1 MVKKSW
7 TISTVLM
14 MFVLSVLSALALA
27 LSVEKPQEFIPIK
40 MLPKETSQIRV
51 LRKEIEEQIKAYSP
65 RMIEMNDWMYHNP
78 EIGFKEFKASKMMSD
93 ELKEHMFEVKFG
105 VEGLDKNFNDFVEER
120 FGGGGLKTA
129 FVAKYKDSEE
139 HPVIAF
145 VFDTGALRSGKGPF
159 HGCQHNQQGPVAIGS
174 AIVLSKVME
183 KHNLKGS
190 VWVIHTP
197 AEEIAP
203 PSKYAMAK
211 AGAFNGIDFIIKS
224 HGTPH
229 VSKRLKGGIGTH
241 GMLDEGTLYEFY
253 GKAAHSMLAW
263 QGNDAL
269 DAARLFFTA
278 VDMLREHSEPSFR
291 IMQTIVKVGNASNSV
306 NDYVEVDQEI
316 RNADTA
322 SGEAVRKKLEQVHTI
337 AKAAAMATFTD
348 VKIRHYSS
356 YVNGIASA
364 WLQALAWYYV
374 KEYGDATAM
383 TEELGD
389 LFIWD
394 ESGIGAV
401 NVPGVLIWP
410 AVANVPETAFHSLE
424 HAATTISPEGHK
436 GLIQTAKIETAVGL
450 RILLDSKLRAKVK
463 EEHLQWQKYGLEKGW
478 ITKDMITN

>member
-27 LSVEKPQEFIPIK
+27 LSVEKPLEVIPIK
-40 MLPKETSQIRV
+40 MLPKETSQIKV
-51 LRKEIEEQIKAYSP
+51 LRKEIEEHIEAYSP

-93 ELKEHMFEVKFG
+93 ELKKHMFVVKFG
-105 VEGLDKNFNDFVEER
+105 VEGLDKNFNDFVEEK
-120 FGGGGLKTA
+120 FGDGGLKTA
-129 FVAKYKDSEE
+129 FVAKYKDREE
-139 HPVIAF
+139 HPVICFLIEA
-145 VFDTGALRSGKGPF
+145 DALRSGRGPF

-174 AIVLSKVME
+174 AIALSKVME

-203 PSKYAMAK
+203 PAKYAMTK
-211 AGAFNGIDFIIKS
+211 AGVFNGIDFLIRS

-229 VSKRLKGGIGTH
+229 ESKRAKGGIGNCC
-241 GMLDEGTLYEFY
+241 MLDEGTLYEFR
-253 GKAAHSMLAW
+253 GKAAHSTKAW

-291 IMQTIVKVGNASNSV
+291 IMQTIVKVGKATNV
-306 NDYVEVDQEI
+306 INDYVEVDQEI
-316 RNADTA
+316 RNADRT
-322 SGEAVRKKLEQVHTI
+322 GIEALRKKLEQVHTI

-356 YVNGIASA
+356 YYNGIECA
-364 WLQALAWYYV
+364 WLQVLAWYYQ
-374 KEYGDATAM
+374 KEYGDAAAII
-383 TEELGD
+383 EELGD
-389 LFIWD
+389 PTGWD

-401 NVPGVLIWP
+401 NVPGVYIIP
-410 AVANVPETAFHSLE
+410 AVYNIPEFAGHSYE
-424 HAATTISPEGHK
+424 NAAITISPEGHK
-436 GLIQTAKIETAVGL
+436 GLIQTAKIGTAVGL
-450 RILLDSKLRAKVK
+450 RLLLDSELRAKVK
-463 EEHLQWQKYGLEKGW
+463 EEHVQWQKYGLEKGL
-478 ITKDMITN
+478 ITKDMIMN